1 MFKKHIIWES
11 KKCLKKKEQKT
22 AEKPTAGPLRK
33 HRSRAEKI
41 DDLKKQISDLR
52 KAEREERQKARD
64 EKLIILAKAVY
75 EKVGKPKDIDALI
88 EFVKSEDFKIEYK

>member
-1 MFKKHIIWES
+1 MS
-11 KKCLKKKEQKT
+11 QKKEQKT
-22 AEKPTAGPLRK
+22 AEKPVAGPLRK

-41 DDLKKQISDLR
+41 DDLKKQISELR
-52 KAEREERQKARD
+52 KAEREERQRARD

-75 EKVGKPKDIDALI
+75 EKAGKPKDIEALI

>member
-1 MFKKHIIWES
+1 MS
-11 KKCLKKKEQKT
+11 QKKEQKT
-22 AEKPTAGPLRK
+22 AEKPVAGPLRK
-33 HRSRAEKI
+33 HRSRTEKI

>member
-1 MFKKHIIWES
+1 MNQK
-11 KKCLKKKEQKT
+11 QKT
-22 AEKPTAGPLRK
+22 EEKPSAGPLRK

-41 DDLKKQISDLR
+41 DDLKKQISELR
-52 KAEREERQKARD
+52 KAEREERQRARD

>member
-1 MFKKHIIWES
+1 MS
-11 KKCLKKKEQKT
+11 QKKEQKT

-33 HRSRAEKI
+33 YRSRAEKI
-41 DDLKKQISDLR
+41 DDLKKQISELR
-52 KAEREERQKARD
+52 KAEREERQRARD

>member
-1 MFKKHIIWES
+1 MSQKKVQ
-11 KKCLKKKEQKT
+11 KEE
-22 AEKPTAGPLRK
+22 EKPSAGPLRK
-33 HRSRAEKI
+33 HRFRAEKI
-41 DDLKKQISDLR
+41 DDLKKQISELR
-52 KAEREERQKARD
+52 KAEREERQRARD

>member
-1 MFKKHIIWES
+1 MS
-11 KKCLKKKEQKT
+11 QKKEQKT
-22 AEKPTAGPLRK
+22 AEKPVAGPLRK
-33 HRSRAEKI
+33 HRSRTEKI

-75 EKVGKPKDIDALI
+75 EKVGKPKDSDALI

>member
-1 MFKKHIIWES
+1 MS
-11 KKCLKKKEQKT
+11 QKKEQKT
-22 AEKPTAGPLRK
+22 AEKPVAGPLRK
-33 HRSRAEKI
+33 HRSRTEKI

-52 KAEREERQKARD
+52 KAEREERQRARN
-64 EKLIILAKAVY
+64 EILLAVGKAVY

>member
-1 MFKKHIIWES
+1 MS
-11 KKCLKKKEQKT
+11 QKKEQKT
-22 AEKPTAGPLRK
+22 AEKPVAGPLRK
-33 HRSRAEKI
+33 HRTRTEKI
-41 DDLKKQISDLR
+41 NDLKKQISDLR
-52 KAEREERQKARD
+52 KAEREERQRARD

>member
-1 MFKKHIIWES
+1 MS
-11 KKCLKKKEQKT
+11 QKKEQKT
-22 AEKPTAGPLRK
+22 AEKPATGPLRK

-41 DDLKKQISDLR
+41 DDLKKQISELR
-52 KAEREERQKARD
+52 KAEREERQRARD

>member
-1 MFKKHIIWES
+1 MS
-11 KKCLKKKEQKT
+11 QKKEQKT

-41 DDLKKQISDLR
+41 DDLKKQISELR
-52 KAEREERQKARD
+52 KAEREERQRARD

-75 EKVGKPKDIDALI
+75 EKAGKPKDIEALI
-88 EFVKSEDFKIEYK
+88 EFVKSEDFKIEYKWF

>member
-1 MFKKHIIWES
+1 MS
-11 KKCLKKKEQKT
+11 QKKEQKT
-22 AEKPTAGPLRK
+22 AEKPVAGPLRK
-33 HRSRAEKI
+33 HRTRTEKI
-41 DDLKKQISDLR
+41 DDLKKQISELR
-52 KAEREERQKARD
+52 KAEREERQRARD

>member
-1 MFKKHIIWES
+1 MS
-11 KKCLKKKEQKT
+11 QKKEQKT
-22 AEKPTAGPLRK
+22 AEKPVAGPLRK
-33 HRSRAEKI
+33 HRSRTEKI

-52 KAEREERQKARD
+52 KAEREDRQKARD

>member
-1 MFKKHIIWES
+1 MS
-11 KKCLKKKEQKT
+11 QKKEKKT

-33 HRSRAEKI
+33 HRTRTEKI

-52 KAEREERQKARD
+52 KAEREERQRARD

-75 EKVGKPKDIDALI
+75 EKAGKPKNIYGLQQFVESE
-88 EFVKSEDFKIEYK
+88 EFKVDFKNDF

>member
-1 MFKKHIIWES
+1 MS
-11 KKCLKKKEQKT
+11 QKKEQKT
-22 AEKPTAGPLRK
+22 AEKPAAGPLRK
-33 HRSRAEKI
+33 HRTRTEKI
-41 DDLKKQISDLR
+41 DDLKKQISELR
-52 KAEREERQKARD
+52 KAEREERQRARD